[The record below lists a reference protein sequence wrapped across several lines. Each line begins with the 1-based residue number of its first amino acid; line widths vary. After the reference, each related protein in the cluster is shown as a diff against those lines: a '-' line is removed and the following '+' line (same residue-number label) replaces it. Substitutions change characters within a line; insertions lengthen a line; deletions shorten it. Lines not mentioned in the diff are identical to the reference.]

1 MLMGMQRSL
10 LLLPLAL
17 FLTPPTGPRDELS
30 WKPVE
35 GTFVYRFET
44 VSESEL
50 DEQAMILNGEERENP
65 HSESMELTMTTVET
79 LVFVDEVEEVDNE
92 RVTRFKRRFE
102 ELTQERTVE
111 SPMLPETQEG
121 ERKSDLEATT
131 VVFEWDEDTEE
142 YEREFSVDEGLDDEL
157 LEGLVEDLTL
167 RGFLPEDEVSEG
179 NSWEVEIES
188 LVHAMWPGGNLA
200 FYEEEQGPDESYREM
215 LEVLRE
221 NLEGSVEAT
230 FEGFREED
238 GVRVAVLRVE
248 AEATTEGEIEVEDPR
263 MGEVTQAVAIE
274 RELEGELLWNLELQR
289 LHAFIGESQG
299 EEKNEMRASFE
310 GPDGEEH
317 ELVQRMI
324 YAGESKY
331 TFTLE
336 EE

>member
-1 MLMGMQRSL
+1 MVKQRGQS
-10 LLLPLAL
+10 
-17 FLTPPTGPRDELS
+17 
-30 WKPVE
+30 VH
-35 GTFVYRFET
+35 FVGK
-44 VSESEL
+44 
-50 DEQAMILNGEERENP
+50 ILNKN
-65 HSESMELTMTTVET
+65 
-79 LVFVDEVEEVDNE
+79 
-92 RVTRFKRRFE
+92 
-102 ELTQERTVE
+102 
-111 SPMLPETQEG
+111 
-121 ERKSDLEATT
+121 
-131 VVFEWDEDTEE
+131 
-142 YEREFSVDEGLDDEL
+142 
-157 LEGLVEDLTL
+157 
-167 RGFLPEDEVSEG
+167 
-179 NSWEVEIES
+179 EIES
-188 LVHAMWPGGNLA
+188 
-200 FYEEEQGPDESYREM
+200 DESYREM